1 LANEESRDFGEAR
14 LGVAYG
20 VSAYVIWGF
29 TVIYWKWL
37 FAAGAMEVLAHRIV
51 WASLIIGGVL
61 VVRKRIPH
69 VLAMIRTPRVMG
81 MLVLTGALLAVNWSI
96 FVWSVLTNQ
105 ILQASLGYYINPLIS
120 VLIGYFLLHER
131 MSRLQTLAV
140 ASAVVG
146 VVAMLVISGSFPWPA
161 MVLAVTFA
169 VYGYLRKVSNV
180 VAMDALF
187 VEMTLFVPV
196 ALGVIYWLTTTN
208 QTVFG
213 PSNPVISALLILGGL
228 VTFLPL
234 AFFGESIRRIRLT
247 TAGFLQYIAPTIQF
261 FLAVLVYGEHF
272 SAGHVAA
279 FGCIWVGLILYSI
292 DAVRKSR

>member
-1 LANEESRDFGEAR
+1 MANEESRDFGEAR

>member
-1 LANEESRDFGEAR
+1 MTHEGSRNEGEAR

-20 VSAYVIWGF
+20 VAAYAIWGF

-51 WASLIIGGVL
+51 WASVIIGGVL

-69 VLAMIRTPRVMG
+69 VLAMIRTPRLMG

-120 VLIGYFLLHER
+120 VLIGYFVLHEK
-131 MSRLQTLAV
+131 MSPLQTM
-140 ASAVVG
+140 AVVSAFVG
-146 VVAMLVISGSFPWPA
+146 VIAMLVISGSFPWPA
-161 MVLAVTFA
+161 MALAVTFA
-169 VYGYLRKVSNV
+169 VYGYLRKISNV

-187 VEMTLFVPV
+187 IEMTLFVPV

-228 VTFLPL
+228 VTFMPL

-247 TAGFLQYIAPTIQF
+247 TAGFLQYIAPTLQF

-292 DAVRKSR
+292 DALRESR